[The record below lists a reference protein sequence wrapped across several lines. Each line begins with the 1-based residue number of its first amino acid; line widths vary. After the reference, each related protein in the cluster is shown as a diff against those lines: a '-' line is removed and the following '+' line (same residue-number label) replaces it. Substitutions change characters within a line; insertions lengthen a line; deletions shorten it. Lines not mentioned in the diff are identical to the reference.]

1 MKKIQNDNCIVTKVD
16 YVQFKEIN
24 TLKFHM

>member
-1 MKKIQNDNCIVTKVD
+1 MKKKQNDNCKVTKVD
-16 YVQFKEIN
+16 YIEFKEIN